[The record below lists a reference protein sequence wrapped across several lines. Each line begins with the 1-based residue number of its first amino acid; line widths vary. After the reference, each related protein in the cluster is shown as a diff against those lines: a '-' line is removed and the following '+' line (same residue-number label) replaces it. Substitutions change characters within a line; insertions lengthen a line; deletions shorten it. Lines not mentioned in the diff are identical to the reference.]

1 MCVTLDIVLGG
12 VGCNSHVCRQTDIG
26 MSVAQDTARAQA
38 LQPVCRLKSARARE
52 PLSYLFPC
60 PTIHPAPSFHI
71 PFISFLVVALR
82 SALSLTLRALAVER
96 VGLAG
101 VGAKGTGNLYRS
113 HGTDCWHVG
122 EGKSK
127 QYRQSLGGLTGVR

>member
-1 MCVTLDIVLGG
+1 MCDFGHCARWCRLQFACLQTDRH
-12 VGCNSHVCRQTDIG
+12 SHVCGSRH
-26 MSVAQDTARAQA
+26 SRAQA